1 MHHTQP
7 FLILLGQL
15 GFVACVGTFVG
26 CQPALMVEAVPKA
39 VRCTAIAL
47 GYNICLGIFG
57 GLTPLVATW
66 LVHRTEN
73 EISPAFMVMG
83 AAAVSF
89 LALLT
94 FRETSQSPT
103 ADATL

>member
-1 MHHTQP
+1 
-7 FLILLGQL
+7 LS
-15 GFVACVGTFVG
+15 
-26 CQPALMVEAVPKA
+26 
-39 VRCTAIAL
+39 RD
-47 GYNICLGIFG
+47 CLGIFG
-57 GLTPLVATW
+57 GVTPFVATW

-73 EISPAFMVMG
+73 QISPAFMVMG
-83 AAAVSF
+83 ATAVSF